1 MVRILLDAGAD
12 RSAAVEL
19 EGKALLPV
27 DLCDGRPA
35 VKRLLV
41 VGATANNGLGIPS
54 PPESSASGS
63 HSPAGTLGMSPSP
76 PPGASPNNLGMMGG
90 ASMFE
95 SGLVMMPTPSSVTS
109 SSSRDPIQQKIFCL

>member
-35 VKRLLV
+35 VKRLLE
-41 VGATANNGLGIPS
+41 VGATANGLGIPS

-63 HSPAGTLGMSPSP
+63 HRHG
-76 PPGASPNNLGMMGG
+76 
-90 ASMFE
+90 
-95 SGLVMMPTPSSVTS
+95 
-109 SSSRDPIQQKIFCL
+109 C